1 MAHDHHH
8 GDRNAFYMEQLLTI
22 GVCAAFGG
30 VVLLLWHSGVLK
42 NMLAEKFHIWVFLGG
57 ASLLAMAIINAVA
70 VWFSVDEAKA
80 VPVDG
85 HNHDHAHCDHDHD
98 HGHNHDHGGH
108 DHAHEHAHTGTAVQT
123 APTALAM
130 TAPVSDCG
138 HEGHDHGWAPWRY
151 AVLLLPVAIYF
162 VVPLEALSS
171 TGGGAVDVDP
181 EAAKAAMNAKST
193 GEDFNITFQQLNLAA
208 VYADNRDFYE
218 NKTVRLVGQ
227 YVPIDNRHFTLRRFK
242 ISCCAADAVP
252 LSAVIMAD
260 PDAKQTLPSDSL
272 QGKWVQAIG
281 RVQFLP
287 RAGGE
292 GYTTTLILPP
302 DRPLNEVL
310 MEVPP
315 PASPYLN

>member
-8 GDRNAFYMEQLLTI
+8 GDRNAFYQEQLLTI

-30 VVLLLWHSGVLK
+30 VVLLWWHSGVLN

-57 ASLLAMAIINAVA
+57 ASLLGMAILNAIA

-85 HNHDHAHCDHDHD
+85 HDHDHSHCDHDHGD
-98 HGHNHDHGGH
+98 HGHAHKH
-108 DHAHEHAHTGTAVQT
+108 DHAEAAIQT
-123 APTALAM
+123 APTALPMA
-130 TAPVSDCG
+130 APADDCG

-162 VVPLEALSS
+162 VVPLKALSS

-181 EAAKAAMNAKST
+181 AAAKAAMNAKST
-193 GEDFNITFQQLNLAA
+193 GEDFGITFQQLNLAA

-218 NKTVRLVGQ
+218 NKTVKLVGQ
-227 YVPIDNRHFTLRRFK
+227 YVPIDNSHFTLRRFK

-260 PDAKQTLPSDSL
+260 PDSKQTLPAASL
-272 QGKWVQAIG
+272 QGKWVEAIG
-281 RVQFLP
+281 RVQFLK
-287 RAGGE
+287 RADGE
-292 GYTTTLILPP
+292 GYTTTLILPS
-302 DRPLNEVL
+302 DRPLNKVLTEVQ
-310 MEVPP
+310 P
-315 PASPYLN
+315 PANPYLN

>member
-30 VVLLLWHSGVLK
+30 VVLLLWRSGVLS

-57 ASLLAMAIINAVA
+57 ASLLTLSVINAVA
-70 VWFSVDEAKA
+70 VWFSVGEAKA
-80 VPVDG
+80 VPVNG
-85 HNHDHAHCDHDHD
+85 HDHAHCGHD
-98 HGHNHDHGGH
+98 HGHEHAHCDH
-108 DHAHEHAHTGTAVQT
+108 DHAHEHAHTEAVQT
-123 APTALAM
+123 TPTALAA
-130 TAPVSDCG
+130 APADDCG
-138 HEGHDHGWAPWRY
+138 HEHGWAPWRY

-181 EAAKAAMNAKST
+181 SAVASAMKGQSR
-193 GEDFNITFQQLNLAA
+193 GQDFDITFQQLNLAA
-208 VYADNRDFYE
+208 VYSDNRDFYE
-218 NKTVRLVGQ
+218 GKTVKLVGQ

-260 PDAKQTLPSDSL
+260 PESKEPLPSGSL
-272 QGKWVQAIG
+272 QGKWVEAIG
-281 RVQFLP
+281 RVEFLP
-287 RAGGE
+287 SAGGN
-292 GYTTTLILPP
+292 GYTTTLILPA
-302 DRPLNEVL
+302 DRPLGEVL
-310 MEVPP
+310 KEVPP
-315 PASPYLN
+315 PTNPYLN

>member
-8 GDRNAFYMEQLLTI
+8 GDRNAFYMEQLLAI

-70 VWFSVDEAKA
+70 VWFSVGEAKA
-80 VPVDG
+80 VPVDA
-85 HNHDHAHCDHDHD
+85 HDHDHSHCDHDHGD
-98 HGHNHDHGGH
+98 HGHAHH
-108 DHAHEHAHTGTAVQT
+108 DHAHEHAHAECGTQR

-130 TAPVSDCG
+130 AAPASDCG

-181 EAAKAAMNAKST
+181 EAAKAAMNAKSK
-193 GEDFNITFQQLNLAA
+193 GDDFSITFQQLNLAA
-208 VYADNRDFYE
+208 VYSDNRDFYE
-218 NKTVRLVGQ
+218 NKTVKLIGQ

-260 PDAKQTLPSDSL
+260 PESKQPLPSDSL
-272 QGKWVQAIG
+272 QGKWVEAIG
-281 RVQFLP
+281 RVQFL
-287 RAGGE
+287 RSASGD
-292 GYTTTLILPP
+292 GYTTTLILPQ

-310 MEVPP
+310 NEVPP
-315 PASPYLN
+315 PANPYLN

>member
-57 ASLLAMAIINAVA
+57 ASLLAMAIINSVA
-70 VWFSVDEAKA
+70 VWFSVGEAKA
-80 VPVDG
+80 VPVDA
-85 HNHDHAHCDHDHD
+85 HDHDHAHCDHDHAQ
-98 HGHNHDHGGH
+98 H
-108 DHAHEHAHTGTAVQT
+108 DHAHEHAHAECGTQT

-130 TAPVSDCG
+130 AAPVSDCG

-181 EAAKAAMNAKST
+181 TAAASAMKGTSK
-193 GEDFNITFQQLNLAA
+193 GDDFSITFQQLNLAA
-208 VYADNRDFYE
+208 VYADNREFYE
-218 NKTVRLVGQ
+218 NKTVKLIGQ

-260 PDAKQTLPSDSL
+260 REAKQPLPSDSL
-272 QGKWVQAIG
+272 QGKWVEAIG
-281 RVQFLP
+281 RVEFL
-287 RAGGE
+287 RSAGGG
-292 GYTTTLILPP
+292 GYTTTLILPT
-302 DRPLNEVL
+302 DRALNDVL
-310 MEVPP
+310 KEVPP
-315 PASPYLN
+315 PVNPYLN

>member
-30 VVLLLWHSGVLK
+30 VVLLLWRSGVLS

-57 ASLLAMAIINAVA
+57 ASLLALAVINAVA
-70 VWFSVDEAKA
+70 VWFSVGEAKA
-80 VPVDG
+80 VPVDA
-85 HNHDHAHCDHDHD
+85 HNHDHSHCDHDHD
-98 HGHNHDHGGH
+98 HN
-108 DHAHEHAHTGTAVQT
+108 HAHGHSHAETGTQT
-123 APTALAM
+123 APTPLPMATPAN
-130 TAPVSDCG
+130 DCG
-138 HEGHDHGWAPWRY
+138 HEGHDHGLAPWRY

-181 EAAKAAMNAKST
+181 AAVASAMKGQSK
-193 GEDFNITFQQLNLAA
+193 GQDFDITFQQLNLAA
-208 VYADNRDFYE
+208 VYSDNRDFYE
-218 NKTVRLVGQ
+218 GKTVKLVGQ

-260 PDAKQTLPSDSL
+260 PEFKEPLPSGSL
-272 QGKWVQAIG
+272 QGKWVEAIG
-281 RVQFLP
+281 RVEFLP
-287 RAGGE
+287 SAGGN
-292 GYTTTLILPP
+292 GYTTTLILPV
-302 DRPLNEVL
+302 DRPLGEVL
-310 MEVPP
+310 KEVPP
-315 PASPYLN
+315 PTNPYLN